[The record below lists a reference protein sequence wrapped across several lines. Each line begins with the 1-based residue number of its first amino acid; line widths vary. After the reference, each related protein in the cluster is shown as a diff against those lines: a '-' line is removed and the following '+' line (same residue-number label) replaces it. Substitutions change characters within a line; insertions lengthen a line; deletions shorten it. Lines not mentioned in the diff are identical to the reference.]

1 MVKLF
6 CSTFEYRLLNL
17 VFHCSNGSL
26 VVVFTGEFR
35 KPLTAQDVT
44 GVMRAAVSSGLVVGV
59 TVDINSI
66 INEGKNHR
74 NIYVQK

>member
-6 CSTFEYRLLNL
+6 CSTFEYRLLKL
-17 VFHCSNGSL
+17 VFHFSNGSL
-26 VVVFTGEFR
+26 VVVFTGVFR
-35 KPLTAQDVT
+35 KPTTAQDVT
-44 GVMRAAVSSGLVVGV
+44 DVMRAAVSSGLVVGV

-66 INEGKNHR
+66 MNEGKNHK